1 MARSSSKDILQN
13 PVKTA
18 GATRKT
24 VDAVVAMCKVG
35 NGLVSLMSGL
45 LASVLILYSSYVLYD
60 SFATEYRAKSSAWDL
75 LRYKPSVMEAG
86 SPNEG
91 ADQLAAINKDYR
103 AWLTLYDT
111 TIDYPVVQGED
122 DLYYASHDVYG
133 NVALTGSIYLA
144 AGNSKDLSDSYN
156 LIYGHHMDNGAMFGA
171 LDKYMDSGYF
181 KQHQSGIVI
190 VGNKAYDVTLFA
202 AVTTDAY
209 EQRVYSVGN
218 RAADVM
224 DFLTGDRSGDT
235 GVGTV
240 VKVFDQEAAK
250 GATKI
255 LALSTCADAQT
266 NGRLVIFGK
275 MEPHEIDPV
284 TLTVHYYKG
293 TGTEKIRPTVQAVHQ
308 PGDQYYVVSPKIP
321 GYEVDIEIVRGT
333 IREDMVIIV
342 RYKPVPQKLTI
353 RYVFL
358 DGTKAAETYSGTV
371 LTGEQYSI
379 ESPNIPGYVALKIRI
394 AGTNPGRDE
403 QYTVLYVP
411 EGMTVVPDPDTPTG
425 LDTTYLQIGICYE

>member
-1 MARSSSKDILQN
+1 MARSSLKDILQH

-24 VDAVVAMCKVG
+24 ADAVVAMCKIG

-60 SFATEYRAKSSAWDL
+60 SFATEYRAKTSTWDL

-91 ADQLAAINKDYR
+91 WQQLQAINKDYR
-103 AWLTLYDT
+103 AWLTMYDT
-111 TIDYPVVQGED
+111 TIDYPVMQGEN

-144 AGNSKDLSDSYN
+144 AGNSRDFSDSYN

-171 LDKYMDSGYF
+171 LDKYMESGYF
-181 KQHQSGIVI
+181 KRHQSGIVI

-209 EQRVYSVGN
+209 EREVYTVGN
-218 RAADVM
+218 RAEDVM
-224 DFLTGDRSGDT
+224 SFLTGDRSADM

-240 VKVFDQEAAK
+240 VKVFDREAAK
-250 GATKI
+250 GAKKI

-275 MEPHEIDPV
+275 LEPHEIDPV
-284 TLTVHYYKG
+284 TLTVHYMVG
-293 TGTEKIRPTVQAVHQ
+293 DEKVLPSVQVVYM
-308 PGDQYYVVSPKIP
+308 PGDGYYVVSPKIP
-321 GYEVDIEIVRGT
+321 GYEVDIEIVSGT
-333 IREDMVIIV
+333 IWEDMVVIV
-342 RYKPVPQKLTI
+342 RYKPLPQKLTI
-353 RYVFL
+353 YYIYL
-358 DGTKAAETYSGTV
+358 DGTKAADTYGKTV
-371 LTGEQYSI
+371 LTGEEYNVG
-379 ESPNIPGYVALKIRI
+379 SPDIPGYVAMRI
-394 AGTNPGRDE
+394 KVEGKNPGRDE
-403 QYTVLYVP
+403 EYTVIYVP
-411 EGMTVVPDPDTPTG
+411 EGMTVIPDPDTPLG
-425 LDTTYLQIGICYE
+425 LETTYLQIGICYE

>member
-1 MARSSSKDILQN
+1 MARSSAKDILQN

-18 GATRKT
+18 GASRKT

-35 NGLVSLMSGL
+35 NGLVSLMSGV

-60 SFATEYRAKSSAWDL
+60 SFATEYRAKTSAWDL

-86 SPNEG
+86 SPDQG

-103 AWLTLYDT
+103 AWLTMYDT
-111 TIDYPVVQGED
+111 TIDYPVVQGEN

-144 AGNSKDLSDSYN
+144 AGNSPDFSDSYN

-171 LDKYMDSGYF
+171 LDRYMESSYF
-181 KQHQSGIVI
+181 KQYQSGIVI
-190 VGNKAYDVTLFA
+190 VGNEAYDVTLFTA
-202 AVTTDAY
+202 ITTDAY

-218 RAADVM
+218 RASDVM

-293 TGTEKIRPTVQAVHQ
+293 SSNEKIEPSVQVVYK
-308 PGDQYYVVSPKIP
+308 PGNEYYVVSPKIP
-321 GYEVDIEIVRGT
+321 GYEVDIGNVRGK
-333 IREDMVIIV
+333 IREDKVLSV
-342 RYKPVPQKLTI
+342 RYKPQPQKLTI
-353 RYVFL
+353 RYIFL
-358 DGTKAAETYSGTV
+358 DGRKAAETYSGTV
-371 LTGEQYSI
+371 LTDETYSI
-379 ESPNIPGYVALKIRI
+379 ESPQIEGYVALRVRVE
-394 AGTNPGRDE
+394 GTNPGRDE
-403 QYTVLYVP
+403 QYTVIYVP
-411 EGMTVVPDPDTPTG
+411 EGTTVAPDPDIPLG
-425 LDTTYLQIGICYE
+425 LETTYLQIGVCYE